1 MSLPTVMITS
11 EKATRKSMTRPSLS
25 LPNASLTTLDASGPS
40 GTTTATSASF
50 AFSPNETG
58 SKFEC
63 SLDGA
68 PFAECASPKE
78 YSGLSAGN
86 YEFRVRSIDRTGNI
100 DGSPESRTWTVL
112 ETQSTCAAKTG
123 TVQGSADSSVYQ
135 KTPVRNNGTDS
146 VLRVNSRT
154 GERTRSLVR
163 FAIPTSPTGCQ
174 VASAELRLYNATPK
188 AGRTIQALQLA
199 GNWTESVVN

>member
-11 EKATRKSMTRPSLS
+11 EKTTQKSMTRPSLS
-25 LPNASLTTLDASGPS
+25 VPNAPLTTLDASGPS
-40 GTTTATSASF
+40 GTSTATSASF

-63 SLDGA
+63 SLEGA

-78 YSGLSAGN
+78 YTGLSAGGH
-86 YEFRVRSIDRTGNI
+86 ELRVRSIDRAGNI
-100 DGSPESRTWTVL
+100 DGSPESRTWTVQAQL
-112 ETQSTCAAKTG
+112 TCAAKTG
-123 TVQGSADSSVYQ
+123 TAKGSAESSVYQ
-135 KTPVRNNGTDS
+135 KTPVRNNGTDA

-163 FAIPTSPTGCQ
+163 FAIPTIPTGCQ
-174 VASAELRLYNATPK
+174 VASAELDCTTHHPRRGVPSRRCNSPATGPS
-188 AGRTIQALQLA
+188 R
-199 GNWTESVVN
+199 S